1 MHDKSSQIWER
12 PTLPEF
18 CTKTWWWSSQQNAR
32 HVRRHHNLHPAA
44 PFFISL
50 FFELYSFPPFIQL
63 WWFNLWWWRWSMIMG
78 IGRKW
83 SRPLHANL
91 TPWLER
97 ATHDCTTMTD
107 QECKL
112 NLSIV
117 FSKVINS
124 DPKACFAFIT
134 FGGVWCSRM
143 FFVWGWTSL
152 LGRRRPSLDLKEKLV
167 HRSMVVKG
175 VYGRWG
181 EQESE
186 WADSRVFTDSRHLR
200 GYSWSY
206 MW

>member
-1 MHDKSSQIWER
+1 M
-12 PTLPEF
+12 
-18 CTKTWWWSSQQNAR
+18 AR
-32 HVRRHHNLHPAA
+32 HQMVHQCRAWHVLPNLRNAQHCLSFAQKHDDDRHNKTRDMFAGIII
-44 PFFISL
+44 FFISL

-63 WWFNLWWWRWSMIMG
+63 WWFNLWWWRWLLIMG
-78 IGRKW
+78 IGRQW

-143 FFVWGWTSL
+143 WFCLRVNLTAGAKAPIAGFKRKACPSIRGGEMSSGEMRWT
-152 LGRRRPSLDLKEKLV
+152 GIW
-167 HRSMVVKG
+167 MG
-175 VYGRWG
+175 G
-181 EQESE
+181 
-186 WADSRVFTDSRHLR
+186 
-200 GYSWSY
+200 
-206 MW
+206 

>member
-1 MHDKSSQIWER
+1 MSCLASPPKFEKR

-78 IGRKW
+78 IGRQW

-143 FFVWGWTSL
+143 WFCLRVNLTAGAKAPIAGFK
-152 LGRRRPSLDLKEKLV
+152 RKACPSIRGGE
-167 HRSMVVKG
+167 RSS
-175 VYGRWG
+175 G
-181 EQESE
+181 EM
-186 WADSRVFTDSRHLR
+186 R
-200 GYSWSY
+200 GTRIW
-206 MW
+206 MGG